1 MTDAV
6 TDTGSDAAPDTV
18 TDGLEVY
25 VVGGAVRD
33 QLLGRPAGDRDWVVV
48 GSSPQEMT
56 SRGFIPVGADFPVFL
71 HPQTKEEYALARTE
85 RKSGKGYKGFT
96 FYDGSDV
103 TLQDDLKRRDLTVNA
118 MAQAPSGELIDP
130 LGGAD
135 DLRNHV
141 LRHVGAAFEE
151 DPVRI
156 LRLARF
162 AARFFEFEIASET
175 MTLCKRMVALG
186 EADALVPE
194 RVWQEVSRGLMSEKP
209 SRLFEVLSQCDA
221 LPVVM
226 PGFVYSERLGQ
237 QLDSAATWGER
248 TLPGMYA
255 LCMTLTDQ
263 RQPLAKRLRAPSD
276 CAQWAELLPA
286 IEQACVASNDWPADE
301 WPEAVLCFLERA
313 DAIRRPER
321 LLALLNMASHL
332 VDCPH
337 QRWQDALL
345 AARSIDAGAIAR
357 PLQAKGAQVIA
368 AAVRASRLKAIERAL
383 NRR

>member
-1 MTDAV
+1 VRDAV
-6 TDTGSDAAPDTV
+6 TDSVPDPV
-18 TDGLEVY
+18 TEGLEVY

-48 GSSPQEMT
+48 GSSPEEMT

-96 FYDGSDV
+96 FYAGSDV

-130 LGGAD
+130 LGGAQ

-162 AARFFEFEIASET
+162 AARFFEFEIAPET

-186 EADALVPE
+186 EADVLVPE

-263 RQPLAKRLRAPSD
+263 RQQLAKRLRAPSD
-276 CAQWAELLPA
+276 CAQWADLLPA

-301 WPEAVLCFLERA
+301 WPEAVLRFLERA

-357 PLQAKGAQVIA
+357 PLHAKGAQVIA
-368 AAVRASRLKAIERAL
+368 AAVREARLAAVTKEL
-383 NRR
+383 G

>member
-1 MTDAV
+1 M
-6 TDTGSDAAPDTV
+6 SDSDLE
-18 TDGLEVY
+18 GLRAY

-33 QLLGRPAGDRDWVVV
+33 ELLGRRPGDRDWVVV
-48 GSSPQEMT
+48 GSSPDDMVK
-56 SRGFIPVGADFPVFL
+56 RGFIPVGADFPVFL
-71 HPQTKEEYALARTE
+71 HPDTKEEYALARTE

-96 FYDGSDV
+96 FYAGADV
-103 TLQDDLKRRDLTVNA
+103 TLDDDLKRRDLTVNA
-118 MAQAPSGELIDP
+118 MARTPAGELVDP
-130 LGGAD
+130 LGGAN
-135 DLRNHV
+135 DLRNKV
-141 LRHVGAAFEE
+141 LRHVGPAFEE

-162 AARFFEFEIASET
+162 AARFFEFEIAPET
-175 MTLCKRMVALG
+175 IGLCRRMVELG

-209 SRLFEVLSQCDA
+209 SRLFEVLVQCEA
-221 LPVVM
+221 LSVVM
-226 PGFVYSERLGQ
+226 PGFVYTSQLGS

-255 LCMTLTDQ
+255 LSMTLTDQ
-263 RQPLAKRLRAPSD
+263 RQQLAKRLRAPSE

-286 IEQACVASNDWPADE
+286 IEQACVASNDWSDGQ
-301 WPEAVLCFLERA
+301 WPEAVLNFLERA

-332 VDCPH
+332 VDCP
-337 QRWQDALL
+337 QKRWQDALL

-357 PLQAKGAQVIA
+357 PLQDKGAQAIA
-368 AAVRASRLKAIERAL
+368 AAVRAARLAAVSQAVASAQ
-383 NRR
+383 